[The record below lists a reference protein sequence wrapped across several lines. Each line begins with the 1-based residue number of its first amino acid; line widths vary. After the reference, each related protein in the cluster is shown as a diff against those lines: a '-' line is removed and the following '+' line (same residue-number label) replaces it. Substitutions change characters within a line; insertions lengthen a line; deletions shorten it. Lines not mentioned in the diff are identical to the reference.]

1 VVREVRMS
9 NYYFA
14 DILNETQ
21 VFRAGVTIGVL
32 LSLILLGV
40 LIWL

>member
-1 VVREVRMS
+1 MS

-14 DILNETQ
+14 DILNEAQ
-21 VFRAGVTIGVL
+21 VFRVGVTIGVL
-32 LSLILLGV
+32 LSFILLGG